1 MDILERTT
9 LLEVGFDNGLQ
20 TGTGHK
26 VFLNQA
32 QLFSFVARV
41 VWIENGSDV
50 LHPATRLNGRI
61 VQFML
66 LYIYFASS
74 WAFMLDQSHIMRMK
88 YGHEFF
94 GGKAVCFQ
102 ESQFAW
108 RQDHSYNL
116 RHRYKM
122 SVFIMCAGAGKLPI
136 AISIFMLPAGFLIRR
151 FGESVRRRR
160 SNQRRRNNVILSVSS
175 IYFGVLG
182 SVSI

>member
-1 MDILERTT
+1 MGIRRRRAVRRCALRISR
-9 LLEVGFDNGLQ
+9 
-20 TGTGHK
+20 
-26 VFLNQA
+26 
-32 QLFSFVARV
+32 FSHF
-41 VWIENGSDV
+41 ISD
-50 LHPATRLNGRI
+50 
-61 VQFML
+61 
-66 LYIYFASS
+66 IYFASS

-108 RQDHSYNL
+108 RQDHSCNL

-151 FGESVRRRR
+151 FGESVGRRR